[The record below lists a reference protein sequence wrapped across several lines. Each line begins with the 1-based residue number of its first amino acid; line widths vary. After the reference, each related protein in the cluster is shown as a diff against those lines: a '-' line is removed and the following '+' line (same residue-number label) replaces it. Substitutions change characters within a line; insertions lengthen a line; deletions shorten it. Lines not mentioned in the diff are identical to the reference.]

1 MTTPV
6 SPRQKPEVA
15 AIFFDFDGVILDSVM
30 LKEQVFRDMVARE
43 WPEHVDACMDYFLSH
58 GGTSRIQK
66 FRWIWSNILG
76 REMDESAIDALGRE
90 FSRRVYELVV
100 GCAYIPGADR
110 FLDAFADRVP
120 SFVISGTPEP
130 ELRGIVRDR
139 GMSGFFRGVFGS
151 PPTKVQIGE
160 RIFAEHGYRR
170 EHVWFIGDATTD
182 RDAARALGVR
192 FVGIS
197 GPHLTPYVDGDE
209 IMIDDL
215 GSLSGVLGLVED
227 VRTAPRS

>member
-1 MTTPV
+1 MTNTSPLGDTPV
-6 SPRQKPEVA
+6 T
-15 AIFFDFDGVILDSVM
+15 AIFFDFDGVILDSVL

-43 WPEHVDACMDYFLSH
+43 WPEHLEACMEYFLSH

-66 FRWIWSNILG
+66 FRWIWTNILG
-76 REMDESAIDALGRE
+76 REMDESAIDGLGRE
-90 FSRRVYELVV
+90 FSERVYEQVV
-100 GCAYIPGADR
+100 KCAYIPGADR
-110 FLDAFADRVP
+110 FLDAFSDRVP

-139 GMSGFFRGVFGS
+139 GMAVFFRGVYGS

-160 RIFAEHGYRR
+160 RILAEQGYSRDG
-170 EHVWFIGDATTD
+170 VWFIGDATTD

-197 GPHLTPYVDGDE
+197 GPHLSPYVDGNE

-215 GSLSGVLGLVED
+215 RQLAGVLGL
-227 VRTAPRS
+227 A